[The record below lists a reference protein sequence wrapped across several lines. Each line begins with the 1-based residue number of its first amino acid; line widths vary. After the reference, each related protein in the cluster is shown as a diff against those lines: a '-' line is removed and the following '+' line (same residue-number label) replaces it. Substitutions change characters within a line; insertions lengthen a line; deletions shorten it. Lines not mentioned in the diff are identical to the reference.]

1 MRDSKNDNVR
11 YKKSKASKN
20 DFRQRQNDKKTTNDG
35 LTRLNKHIARAGIC
49 SRREADKFIEA
60 GVVKVNGRVITE
72 MGYKVKSDDIVK
84 FNDSTLKNQKL
95 QYILLNKPKNYVTNI
110 HDPFKKNSI
119 MRLIEGKCKEDLAP
133 IGKLDK
139 TTTGLILF
147 TNDGELTKKL
157 SKRTQNTKSIY
168 QINLD
173 KNFLSSD
180 LKKIKENI
188 YPQDNKIKVIDISYV
203 NGKDKKEIG
212 IEVQSPTNNAVRAI
226 FEDLGYTPIK
236 IDRVYYGGLTKK
248 NLARKESR
256 FLTSEEITILKR
268 Q

>member
-60 GVVKVNGRVITE
+60 GVVKVNGKVITE

-212 IEVQSPTNNAVRAI
+212 IEVQSPTNNAVRAL

-248 NLARKESR
+248 NLPRKESR